1 MLLCVSRRIKHHNVN
16 CSFNLKMH
24 LVLNFWNIHVSTTN
38 LKIYLFSRLQNLKV
52 VQFLFRTL
60 NEAEGRFTSVE
71 RLREYSK
78 VCRYYIVRFITVYEH
93 GYLGSTGIL
102 LLFYHSKLFISML
115 PLHWYFLQL
124 IATIYALIIDNI
136 STIMNT
142 MRIQCTIIQPC
153 MNRNY
158 NIYNSI

>member
-1 MLLCVSRRIKHHNVN
+1 M
-16 CSFNLKMH
+16 
-24 LVLNFWNIHVSTTN
+24 STTN

-102 LLFYHSKLFISML
+102 LLFYHSKLSISML
-115 PLHWYFLQL
+115 PL
-124 IATIYALIIDNI
+124 N
-136 STIMNT
+136 
-142 MRIQCTIIQPC
+142 
-153 MNRNY
+153 
-158 NIYNSI
+158 